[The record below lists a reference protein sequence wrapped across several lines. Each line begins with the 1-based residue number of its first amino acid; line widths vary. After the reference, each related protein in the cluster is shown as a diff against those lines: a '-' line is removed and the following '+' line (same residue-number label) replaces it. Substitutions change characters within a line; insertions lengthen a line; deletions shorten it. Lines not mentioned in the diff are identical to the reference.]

1 MWGTARLAPMVLV
14 LELIAAGDSSAQL
27 AFTGT
32 TIRLYEQDGG
42 FVLDE
47 SRRMYT
53 TRFDAV
59 TTLYIGVE
67 VTLTHAAAPPGAA
80 GRLAVTCDEVL
91 PDGRAIRGM
100 FAIPVDI
107 QAGKTL
113 STGANTL
120 FGAGPPGRGR
130 EGTHRGR
137 SPGGGGAPAGRAGR
151 WPGGPYGVRGAGG
164 GGALGETSFQ
174 MTATPPDVPGAAVRV
189 TGIRLFPTG
198 AQLPAAADRKYSD
211 RFSPGT
217 TTRIGVEV
225 SFAHPALGK
234 ALEVPV
240 DCYYFPPNGGTFGPM
255 SFPYKPAPDSTSGH
269 AAMGIGW
276 DQPGQWP
283 GGNYT
288 AVCRINGRP
297 VAVGRVVLY

>member
-42 FVLDE
+42 VVLDE

-67 VTLTHAAAPPGAA
+67 GTLTPAAAPPGAA

-120 FGAGPPGRGR
+120 FGAGPPGRWP
-130 EGTHRGR
+130 EGTYR
-137 SPGGGGAPAGRAGR
+137 
-151 WPGGPYGVRGAGG
+151 VRCAGG
-164 GGALGETSFQ
+164 GRALGETSFQ
-174 MTATPPDVPGAAVRV
+174 MTANPPDVPGAAVRV

-198 AQLPAAADRKYSD
+198 AQLPAAAPRQGTRGSGGLLLLHPQWRNLRADELPLQAGAGLDQRARGDGDRL
-211 RFSPGT
+211 G
-217 TTRIGVEV
+217 
-225 SFAHPALGK
+225 PA
-234 ALEVPV
+234 
-240 DCYYFPPNGGTFGPM
+240 
-255 SFPYKPAPDSTSGH
+255 
-269 AAMGIGW
+269 
-276 DQPGQWP
+276 
-283 GGNYT
+283 
-288 AVCRINGRP
+288 RP
-297 VAVGRVVLY
+297 VARRQLHRRLPDQRAPGRRRAVRALLVPAFAFFRA

>member
-120 FGAGPPGRGR
+120 FGAGPPGRWP
-130 EGTHRGR
+130 EGTYR
-137 SPGGGGAPAGRAGR
+137 
-151 WPGGPYGVRGAGG
+151 VRCAGG
-164 GGALGETSFQ
+164 GRALGETSFQ
-174 MTATPPDVPGAAVRV
+174 MTANPPDVPGAAVRV

-240 DCYYFPPNGGTFGPM
+240 DCYYFTPNGGTFGPM

-297 VAVGRVVLY
+297 VAVERFVLY